1 MPTTFVAGDLF
12 TAPDV
17 HAWAHGCNCA
27 GAMGAGIAVEFK
39 RRFPR
44 MFDEYRQRC
53 ADGRFALGD
62 VFVWSEDERT
72 VYNLGTQ
79 EHWRKKAQL
88 AALSKAIER
97 MVSLA
102 EKGRVARIAL
112 PRIGAGLGGLDWPR
126 ARTVLEAAGNAT
138 RVELVVFER
147 YEPAAG

>member
-1 MPTTFVAGDLF
+1 MPITFIEGDLF
-12 TAPDV
+12 AAEGAR
-17 HAWAHGCNCA
+17 AWAHGCNCA

-44 MFDEYRQRC
+44 MFEEYRLRC
-53 ADGRFALGD
+53 ADGRFGLGD
-62 VFVWSEDERT
+62 VFVWSEGDLT

-88 AALSKAIER
+88 PALARAVGR

-102 EKGRVARIAL
+102 ENGGVERVAL
-112 PRIGAGLGGLDWPR
+112 PRIGAGLGGLDWPKVR
-126 ARTVLEAAGNAT
+126 AVLEDAGNAS

-147 YEPAAG
+147 YVPA